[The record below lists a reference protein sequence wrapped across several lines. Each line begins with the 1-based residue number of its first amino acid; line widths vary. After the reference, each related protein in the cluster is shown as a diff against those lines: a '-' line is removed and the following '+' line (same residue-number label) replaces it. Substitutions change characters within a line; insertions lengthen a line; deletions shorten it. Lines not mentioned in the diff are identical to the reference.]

1 MLIRLSLKL
10 KSLSKICERDD
21 SEDTKLIRVAI
32 VIGKMDS
39 GGKKNLVMEY
49 YRHIDRNEVQF
60 DFICDSDS
68 QAIPYEEIESL
79 GGRVY
84 LIPPYQN
91 ILANMYEMRRVCKEN
106 EYPIMHA
113 WNSTMNLFPMK
124 VAKSIGIPV
133 RISESLSMA
142 HEGDWKTRIKK
153 VLRPMSKWYATHYMA
168 CGEDCGRWQFGDK
181 LYNEGKVDVF
191 KTVIN
196 TQFNEYNPELR
207 EKTRKEFGWE
217 DKIVIGHIG
226 RFTPQKNSVHL
237 IEIFAAVA
245 RKEPKAILCLIGDGE
260 LKEDMM
266 AKIKELHIEDQVN
279 YLGRREDIQQFYN
292 AMDCF
297 LLPSLYEGLP
307 VVGLE
312 AESCG
317 LPVFFSTEVTREANA
332 CELGH
337 FVGLDKSEDYWA
349 EEILKA
355 LRTNMPVRR
364 SHAKE
369 VSCAGFDSASE
380 ARRLQDYY
388 LKAIEESEK

>member
-1 MLIRLSLKL
+1 MV
-10 KSLSKICERDD
+10 
-21 SEDTKLIRVAI
+21 IRVAI
-32 VIGKMDS
+32 VIGKMNS

-49 YRHIDRNEVQF
+49 YRHIDREKVQF

-68 QAIPYEEIESL
+68 QAIPEEEIRKL
-79 GGRVY
+79 GGRVIS
-84 LIPPYQN
+84 IPPYQK
-91 ILANMYEMRRVCKEN
+91 ILANMREMKRVCKEN
-106 EYPIMHA
+106 KYSVMHA
-113 WNSTMNLFPMK
+113 WNSTMNVFPMK
-124 VAKSIGIPV
+124 VAKDVGIPV

-142 HEGDWKTRIKK
+142 HEGDWKTKIKK
-153 VLRPMSKWYATHYMA
+153 VLRPLSKLYATHYMS
-168 CGEDCGRWQFGDK
+168 CGEDCGRWQFG
-181 LYNEGKVDVF
+181 NELFDSGKVDVF

-196 TQFNEYNPELR
+196 TAFNAYDSKVR
-207 EKTRKEFGWE
+207 EETRKKYGWE

-245 RKEPKAILCLIGDGE
+245 RKESQAVMCLIGDGE
-260 LKEDMM
+260 LKEEMM
-266 AKIKELHIEDQVN
+266 TKIKELGIENQVN

-317 LPVFFSTEVTREANA
+317 IPMFFSTEITREANA

-337 FVGLDKSEDYWA
+337 FIELDRSEDYWA
-349 EEILKA
+349 DEILKA
-355 LRTNMPVRR
+355 CRENMPVRR
-364 SHAKE
+364 SHANE
-369 VSCAGFDSASE
+369 VADAGFDSASE
-380 ARRLQDYY
+380 ALRLQEYY
-388 LKAIEESEK
+388 FKAIEESKA

>member
-1 MLIRLSLKL
+1 M
-10 KSLSKICERDD
+10 
-21 SEDTKLIRVAI
+21 IRVAI

-49 YRHIDRNEVQF
+49 YRHIDRSKVQF

-68 QAIPYEEIESL
+68 QAIPEEEIVSL

-84 LIPPYQN
+84 IIPPYQK
-91 ILANMYEMRRVCKEN
+91 IYANMHEMKRICEHN
-106 EYPIMHA
+106 QYPVMHA

-124 VAKSIGIPV
+124 VAKTVGIPV

-142 HEGDWKTRIKK
+142 HEGDWKTKVKK
-153 VLRPMSKWYATHYMA
+153 VLKPFSKLYATHYMS
-168 CGEDCGRWQFGDK
+168 CGEDCGRWQFGDEFF
-181 LYNEGKVDVF
+181 NAGKVDVF

-196 TQFNEYNPELR
+196 TRFNDYNPELR
-207 EKTRKEFGWE
+207 EKTRRMFGWE
-217 DKIVIGHIG
+217 DKIVVGHIG
-226 RFTPQKNSVHL
+226 RFTPQKNSVHM

-245 RKEPKAILCLIGDGE
+245 KKEPKARLCLIGDGE
-260 LKEDMM
+260 LREAMM
-266 AKIKELHIEDQVN
+266 AKINALGIEEQVN

-312 AESCG
+312 AESSG
-317 LPVFFSTEVTREANA
+317 LPMFFSTEVTREANA

-337 FVGLDKSEDYWA
+337 FIDLSESEEYWA
-349 EEILKA
+349 DEIIRACKE
-355 LRTNMPVRR
+355 NMSKRR
-364 SHAKE
+364 SYAQE
-369 VSCAGFDSASE
+369 VAEAGFDSASE
-380 ARRLQDYY
+380 ALRLQEYY
-388 LKAIEESEK
+388 INAVKESTK

>member
-1 MLIRLSLKL
+1 MIR
-10 KSLSKICERDD
+10 IAM
-21 SEDTKLIRVAI
+21 I
-32 VIGKMDS
+32 IGKMDS

-49 YRHIDRNEVQF
+49 YRHIDRNEIQF

-68 QAIPYEEIESL
+68 QAIPEDEIESL

-84 LIPPYQN
+84 RIPPYQK
-91 ILANMYEMRRVCKEN
+91 IISNMHEMKRICKEN
-106 EYPIMHA
+106 EYLIMHA

-124 VAKSIGIPV
+124 VAKDMGIPI

-142 HEGDWKTRIKK
+142 HEGDWKTKIKK
-153 VLRPMSKWYATHYMA
+153 VLRPMSKWYATHYMS
-168 CGEDCGRWQFGDK
+168 CGEDCGRWQFG
-181 LYNEGKVDVF
+181 NELFNAGRVDVF

-196 TQFNEYNPELR
+196 TQFNDYNPELR
-207 EKTRKEFGWE
+207 EKTRKDYKWE

-226 RFTPQKNSVHL
+226 RFTPQKNSVRL

-245 RKEPKAILCLIGDGE
+245 KKEPKAVLCLIGDGE
-260 LKEDMM
+260 LREEVLS
-266 AKIKELHIEDQVN
+266 KIKELGIEDNVD

-317 LPVFFSTEVTREANA
+317 LPMFFSTEVTREANA

-337 FVGLDKSEDYWA
+337 FIELDKSDEYWA
-349 EEILKA
+349 DEIIKA
-355 LRTNMPVRR
+355 CKENMPIRR
-364 SHAKE
+364 SHAQQ
-369 VSCAGFDSASE
+369 VAYAGFDSKSE
-380 ARRLQDYY
+380 ALRLQEYY
-388 LKAIEESEK
+388 FKAIKESKQ

>member
-1 MLIRLSLKL
+1 ML
-10 KSLSKICERDD
+10 
-21 SEDTKLIRVAI
+21 RVAI
-32 VIGKMDS
+32 VIGKMNS

-49 YRHIDRNEVQF
+49 YRHIDREKVQF
-60 DFICDSDS
+60 DFICDADS
-68 QAIPYEEIESL
+68 QAIPYDEIERL

-84 LIPPYQN
+84 MIPPYQK
-91 ILANMYEMRRVCKEN
+91 ILDNMREMKKICRDNHYLV
-106 EYPIMHA
+106 MHA

-124 VAKSIGIPV
+124 VAKSVGIPV

-142 HEGDWKTRIKK
+142 HEGDWKTKIKK
-153 VLRPMSKWYATHYMA
+153 ILRPMSKWYATHYMS
-168 CGEDCGRWQFGDK
+168 CGEDCGRWQFGDE
-181 LYNEGKVDVF
+181 LFDAGKVDVF

-196 TQFNEYNPELR
+196 TEFNAYNPELR
-207 EKTRKEFGWE
+207 DKTRKEFGWE
-217 DKIVIGHIG
+217 DNIVVGHIG

-245 RKEPKAILCLIGDGE
+245 KKEPTAKMCLIGDGE
-260 LKEDMM
+260 LREDML
-266 AKIKELHIEDQVN
+266 AKIKELGIENQVD

-317 LPVFFSTEVTREANA
+317 LPMFFSTEVTREANA

-337 FVGLDKSEDYWA
+337 FIELEKSEEYWA
-349 EEILKA
+349 DQILKA
-355 LRTNMPVRR
+355 CKDNMPIRR
-364 SHAKE
+364 SHAQE
-369 VSCAGFDSASE
+369 VAEAGFDSASE
-380 ARRLQDYY
+380 ALRLQNYY
-388 LKAIEESEK
+388 FDALEKVKNINGVAI

>member
-1 MLIRLSLKL
+1 M
-10 KSLSKICERDD
+10 
-21 SEDTKLIRVAI
+21 IRVAMI
-32 VIGKMDS
+32 IGKMDS

-49 YRHIDRNEVQF
+49 YRQIDRNKVQF

-68 QAIPYEEIESL
+68 QAIPDEEIESL

-84 LIPPYQN
+84 RIPPYQH
-91 ILANMYEMRRVCKEN
+91 IFSNMREMKRICKEN
-106 EYPIMHA
+106 KYLVMHA
-113 WNSTMNLFPMK
+113 WNSTMNLFPMW
-124 VAKSIGIPV
+124 VAKCVGIPV

-142 HEGDWKTRIKK
+142 HKGDKKTILKK
-153 VLRPMSKWYATHYMA
+153 ILRPMSKWFATHYMS
-168 CGEDCGRWQFGDK
+168 CGDDCGRWQFGDK
-181 LYNEGKVDVF
+181 LFNAGKVDVF
-191 KTVIN
+191 KTIIN
-196 TQFNEYNPELR
+196 TKFNDYNPELR

-217 DKIVIGHIG
+217 GKIVVGHIG
-226 RFTPQKNSVHL
+226 RFTAQKNSVHL

-245 RKEPKAILCLIGDGE
+245 KKEPKAVLCLIGDGE
-260 LKEDMM
+260 LREEML
-266 AKIKELHIEDQVN
+266 AKINELGIESQVN

-317 LPVFFSTEVTREANA
+317 LPMFFSTEVTREANA

-337 FVGLDKSEDYWA
+337 FIELSKSEDCWA
-349 EEILKA
+349 EEMLKA
-355 LRTNMPVRR
+355 MRENMLVRR

-369 VSCAGFDSASE
+369 VADAGFDSASE
-380 ARRLQDYY
+380 ALRLQKYY
-388 LKAIEESEK
+388 YMALREWKENRKK